1 MTPEEKK
8 RDTELYEAITA
19 VIDDLESPSLSTR
32 ASFALDLRR
41 IQILYWPDGVRTP
54 NDPD

>member
-8 RDTELYEAITA
+8 RDTELYEALTELYNEFD
-19 VIDDLESPSLSTR
+19 VMGYDFS
-32 ASFALDLRR
+32 ALAINALQRR
-41 IQILYWPDGVRTP
+41 FWPDGVRTP